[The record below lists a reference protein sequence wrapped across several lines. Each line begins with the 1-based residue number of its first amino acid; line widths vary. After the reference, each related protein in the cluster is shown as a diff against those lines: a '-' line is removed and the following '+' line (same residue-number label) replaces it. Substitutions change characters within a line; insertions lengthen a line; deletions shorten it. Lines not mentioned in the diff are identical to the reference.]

1 MRCSVTAQSGFSS
14 PAAACSTAIA
24 PWPSA
29 LPSGGGGERG
39 GGALIAGTGG
49 SGTATAE
56 LAGVVL
62 AGLELTGVVLAG
74 AALAAGRGAAAAAPS
89 PGEPA
94 LPRHVHASSRPRD
107 AERSCRFINSLLS
120 ARAAPTATPRS
131 AERRT

>member
-14 PAAACSTAIA
+14 PAAACSAAIA

-49 SGTATAE
+49 SGTAAVE
-56 LAGVVL
+56 LVGLEVAGVELVGAARA
-62 AGLELTGVVLAG
+62 AGPGEAG
-74 AALAAGRGAAAAAPS
+74 AAS

-94 LPRHVHASSRPRD
+94 LPRHVHASSRHSD
-107 AERSCRFINSLLS
+107 AERSCCIIGSL
-120 ARAAPTATPRS
+120 P
-131 AERRT
+131 

>member
-14 PAAACSTAIA
+14 PAAACSAAIA

-62 AGLELTGVVLAG
+62 AGL
-74 AALAAGRGAAAAAPS
+74 ALAAGRGAAAAAPS